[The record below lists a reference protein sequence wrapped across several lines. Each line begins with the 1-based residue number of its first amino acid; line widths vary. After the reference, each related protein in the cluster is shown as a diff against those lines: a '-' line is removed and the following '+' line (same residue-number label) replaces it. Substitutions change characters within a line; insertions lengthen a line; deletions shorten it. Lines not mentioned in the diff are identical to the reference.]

1 MARLLGK
8 QRSPAGN
15 PQTLNGRA
23 GPMKGQ
29 GGSVMGKMSYR
40 EKFIQMNKEAKATW
54 VVAAIIIAFWWIT
67 SFGLA
72 GLDYDTHNIF
82 HMPVWFVVSCFGVWI
97 LSIILVTAL
106 ATKVFKNFSLEDE
119 DDE

>member
-1 MARLLGK
+1 ME
-8 QRSPAGN
+8 
-15 PQTLNGRA
+15 
-23 GPMKGQ
+23 
-29 GGSVMGKMSYR
+29 KMSYR

-54 VVAAIIIAFWWIT
+54 VVAAVLIAFWWIT
-67 SFGLA
+67 AFGTA
-72 GLDYDTHNIF
+72 GLGYTILN
-82 HMPVWFVVSCFGVWI
+82 MPGWFVVSCFGVWI